1 MKAIIM
7 AAGKG
12 KRLRPITEW
21 VPKPLLPIGGQP
33 IIGTLLTNL
42 RAAGISDVL
51 VIVGHLADKM
61 RRFLGD
67 GSGYGVRLTY
77 REQRERLGTAHA
89 VMQAVDFISGE
100 TMVLAGDTAFGPN
113 HVGGLVEF
121 HRQTCADLSISLKR
135 VPVELLAS
143 TSSVALAPDDGSVEP
158 SGRASGRGLAE
169 VAVEPERGGRITRIV
184 EKPAPGT
191 APSDVAAAP
200 LHIYPPSL
208 ADYLPRVG
216 LSSRG
221 EYELADVITMMI
233 AAGLRVMGKIEPLAP
248 SLTDQRDILRL
259 NFEYLK
265 PLLILG
271 ATHL

>member
-33 IIGTLLTNL
+33 IIGTLLANL
-42 RAAGISDVL
+42 RTAGITDVL

-67 GSGYGVRLTY
+67 GSAYGVRLTC
-77 REQRERLGTAHA
+77 REQKERLGTAHA
-89 VMQAVDFISGE
+89 VMQALDFINGE

-121 HRQTCADLSISLKR
+121 HRRTGADLSISLKR
-135 VPVELLAS
+135 VPVERLAA
-143 TSSVALAPDDGSVEP
+143 TSSVSFVPDETVP
-158 SGRASGRGLAE
+158 
-169 VAVEPERGGRITRIV
+169 PEQGGRITHIV

-191 APSDVAAAP
+191 APSDVAGAP

-208 ADYLPRVG
+208 PDYLPRVE

-221 EYELADVITMMI
+221 EYELTDVVTMMI
-233 AAGLRVMGKIEPLAP
+233 ADGLRVMGKIEPLAP
-248 SLTDQRDILRL
+248 NLTDQRDILRL
-259 NFEYLK
+259 NFDYLK
-265 PLLILG
+265 PLL
-271 ATHL
+271 ANVKRET

>member
-33 IIGTLLTNL
+33 IIGTLLANL
-42 RAAGISDVL
+42 RTAGITDVL
-51 VIVGHLADKM
+51 VIAGHLADKM

-67 GSGYGVRLTY
+67 GSAYGVRLTC
-77 REQRERLGTAHA
+77 REQKERLGTAHA
-89 VMQAVDFISGE
+89 VMQALDFINGE

-121 HRQTCADLSISLKR
+121 HRRTGADLSISLKR
-135 VPVELLAS
+135 VPVERLAA
-143 TSSVALAPDDGSVEP
+143 TSSVSFVPDETVP
-158 SGRASGRGLAE
+158 
-169 VAVEPERGGRITRIV
+169 PEQGGRITHIV

-191 APSDVAAAP
+191 APSDVAGAP

-208 ADYLPRVG
+208 PDYLPRVE

-221 EYELADVITMMI
+221 EYELTDVVTMMI
-233 AAGLRVMGKIEPLAP
+233 ADGLRVMGKIEPLAP
-248 SLTDQRDILRL
+248 NLTDQRDILRL
-259 NFEYLK
+259 NFDYLK
-265 PLLILG
+265 PLL
-271 ATHL
+271 ANVKRET